1 MRRGSFPG
9 TPARTERICDHLAS
23 HDATSGA
30 ARIAEIVQ
38 AIAVLVHN
46 PLIGRPV
53 RGQNGELITGRRA
66 SGYVVLHRY
75 AETVDTVF
83 VLAVRGQREAGCIGH
98 TP

>member
-9 TPARTERICDHLAS
+9 TRAGTERICDHLAS

-30 ARIAEIVQ
+30 ARIGEIVQ

-46 PLIGRPV
+46 PLIGRPG
-53 RGQNGELITGRRA
+53 RGQNRELIIGRRA
-66 SGYVVLHRY
+66 SGYVVLYRY